1 MTMDAKSEYVIKSLS
16 LTSAK
21 MKRSMSRESIGKR
34 IGAVSYHAD
43 KDKQLVFPFL
53 LFQLRNSNNCIMRK
67 SKNQEEWRDVPGYEG
82 LYRVSN
88 YGRIIAAPRKRVYVD
103 KNGTEKVRYYE
114 RRYVEPKP
122 DNHNYRYV
130 RLCDRDDNTKSI
142 SIHRLVAMV
151 FIPNP
156 DNLPVVN
163 HKDENPGNNRADNLE
178 WCTNEYNIAYG
189 TAPARHGKT
198 LSENYR
204 KKAIAEDEARMARL
218 IERRGQITA
227 YREKNNSWFGPF
239 NSLKEARLALKITK
253 FDRKLVENC
262 LRNKVEKAHGYA
274 WFYEKWR
281 MAGKYGFAPIYG

>member
-1 MTMDAKSEYVIKSLS
+1 
-16 LTSAK
+16 
-21 MKRSMSRESIGKR
+21 
-34 IGAVSYHAD
+34 
-43 KDKQLVFPFL
+43 
-53 LFQLRNSNNCIMRK
+53 MRK
-67 SKNQEEWRDVPGYEG
+67 SKNQEEWRDVPGYEEFYKVSSFG
-82 LYRVSN
+82 RVIAKPRWRSYVGKDGKETARYFGYRF
-88 YGRIIAAPRKRVYVD
+88 
-103 KNGTEKVRYYE
+103 
-114 RRYVEPKP
+114 VEPKP
-122 DNHNYRYV
+122 GERRYRYV
-130 RLCDRDDNTKSI
+130 RLCDKDDNIKSI
-142 SIHRLVAMV
+142 SIHRLVATV

-156 DNLPVVN
+156 NNLPIVN

-204 KKAIAEDEARMARL
+204 KKAVAEDEARMARL
-218 IERRGQITA
+218 IERRGRITA
-227 YREKNNSWFGPF
+227 YREKDNSWFGPF
-239 NSLKEARLALKITK
+239 NSLEEARLALKIAK